1 VVAWFS
7 TYFNRIYWFSASIV
21 FIIICLRAF
30 FIPFSHDEAATFFF
44 YIQTDD
50 YLPYKAHVY
59 TNNHVLNSALANI
72 CYHIAGA
79 HRFVLR
85 IPNILSFVILCLS
98 VYKLSGFLKQVS
110 SKILL
115 AGLFLLTFNF
125 LDFFELCRGYGL
137 SMACLVYSLSWLASY
152 FQDPRF
158 KFLLLFSLFLQLAVA
173 ANLILVVIAVILL
186 LYMLIY
192 QLKQKALFSLGNILL
207 QLVNIGILFFWIK
220 FSFFLKEKGALDYGV
235 GENYWEVSFK
245 TLIKLLYGADIP
257 LLQGIIVV
265 LFVITVIGAAIIFL
279 QKRHLLEN
287 LYRLP
292 IFFTLCLVTFI
303 LAFYLQKKLL
313 DVNYPE
319 DRTGLFYFV
328 FLILSISFVLDEFK
342 KASIIISAL
351 IVGSTFVHFILSFNL
366 THFTSPFYHTMSKKI
381 YQQLEREHEKQNALF
396 TIGGHRVRELNFA
409 FMNYGGMLNPMDD
422 SEEMQMNCDYYYAM
436 KLEKPFYSK
445 YYDEIG
451 YDADWDHVL
460 LKRKEPLEH
469 DHFFNLYH
477 FQLKGNREFS
487 ELKRIQ
493 DTVFSSLNPV
503 EMYAEVKFNSVPKPF
518 KAFLILQVNNE
529 KNETIHY
536 KRIILNWLD
545 SDLNGKTRHL
555 KLTSGTLPKKATIV
569 VYLWNIE
576 KQPVDVEV
584 KNMQLYQLKG
594 DGVNYRIPQEYY
606 TIMYNQTKIPL
617 L

>member
-1 VVAWFS
+1 
-7 TYFNRIYWFSASIV
+7 
-21 FIIICLRAF
+21 
-30 FIPFSHDEAATFFF
+30 
-44 YIQTDD
+44 
-50 YLPYKAHVY
+50 
-59 TNNHVLNSALANI
+59 
-72 CYHIAGA
+72 
-79 HRFVLR
+79 
-85 IPNILSFVILCLS
+85 
-98 VYKLSGFLKQVS
+98 
-110 SKILL
+110 
-115 AGLFLLTFNF
+115 
-125 LDFFELCRGYGL
+125 
-137 SMACLVYSLSWLASY
+137 
-152 FQDPRF
+152 
-158 KFLLLFSLFLQLAVA
+158 
-173 ANLILVVIAVILL
+173 
-186 LYMLIY
+186 
-192 QLKQKALFSLGNILL
+192 
-207 QLVNIGILFFWIK
+207 
-220 FSFFLKEKGALDYGV
+220 
-235 GENYWEVSFK
+235 
-245 TLIKLLYGADIP
+245 
-257 LLQGIIVV
+257 
-265 LFVITVIGAAIIFL
+265 
-279 QKRHLLEN
+279 
-287 LYRLP
+287 
-292 IFFTLCLVTFI
+292 
-303 LAFYLQKKLL
+303 
-313 DVNYPE
+313 
-319 DRTGLFYFV
+319 
-328 FLILSISFVLDEFK
+328 
-342 KASIIISAL
+342 
-351 IVGSTFVHFILSFNL
+351 
-366 THFTSPFYHTMSKKI
+366 
-381 YQQLEREHEKQNALF
+381 
-396 TIGGHRVRELNFA
+396 
-409 FMNYGGMLNPMDD
+409 MNYGGMLNPMDD